1 MNNID
6 IDIILPD
13 KKIAFEYNGLYW
25 HSEFVKPKSH
35 HRDKK
40 VALSKLG
47 YNLIHIWE
55 DDWNNELKRKIIKNR
70 ILSILGNNIKIYARD
85 CKIREINAKEAKEFI
100 IRNHLMGYAGSSI
113 KIGLFKNEELVSV
126 STFGLARNS
135 IGKKGGYELLRN
147 CSKGG
152 YTVIGGFSKMLKYF
166 VQNYSDN
173 IFSYADTDW
182 TDLNNSVYG
191 NNGFTLVYHTNP
203 SYFWVVE
210 GKRKHRVM
218 FQKHKLIK
226 KGAAPNLSESEIMHN
241 EGFYRVYDSGNLKYE
256 YNKKKTPKP

>member
-1 MNNID
+1 
-6 IDIILPD
+6 
-13 KKIAFEYNGLYW
+13 
-25 HSEFVKPKSH
+25 
-35 HRDKK
+35 
-40 VALSKLG
+40 
-47 YNLIHIWE
+47 
-55 DDWNNELKRKIIKNR
+55 
-70 ILSILGNNIKIYARD
+70 
-85 CKIREINAKEAKEFI
+85 
-100 IRNHLMGYAGSSI
+100 
-113 KIGLFKNEELVSV
+113 
-126 STFGLARNS
+126 
-135 IGKKGGYELLRN
+135 
-147 CSKGG
+147 
-152 YTVIGGFSKMLKYF
+152 MLKYF